1 MILRDCDTCQ
11 RRTDHD
17 RRQWAKAEDGA
28 VTIRTEYTCTAC
40 GTVNITYNEFPTH
53 EREANRT

>member
-17 RRQWAKAEDGA
+17 RRQWAEPEDGR
-28 VTIRTEYTCTAC
+28 VVVRTEYTCTAC
-40 GTVNITYNEFPTH
+40 GTVNINYQEFETAD
-53 EREANRT
+53 E